1 MISIETA
8 LRLKKAGLEWQPAE
22 NDFFAIPFR
31 ELDERTFVISDMTVI
46 VETLNGE
53 RAITFN
59 GASEWAM
66 DYLIVTDAIWVPRED
81 QLRVALERRLVQRG
95 EEQPVIA
102 LTTTSDGY
110 CCEIR
115 LNGEKRP
122 FENFGASECYAAA
135 LLAVLEQENNPD
147 GNM

>member
-1 MISIETA
+1 MISIESA

-46 VETLNGE
+46 VEMLNGE

-81 QLRVALERRLVQRG
+81 QLRSELERRLVRRG
-95 EEQPVIA
+95 EAQPVVT
-102 LTTTSDGY
+102 LMTTSDGY
-110 CCEIR
+110 CCEIQFKE
-115 LNGEKRP
+115 EKRR
-122 FENFGASECYAAA
+122 FEDFGASECYAAA
-135 LLAVLEQENNPD
+135 LLFVLEQSAS
-147 GNM
+147 